1 MPKEALFTMKLE
13 SELREAF
20 MAEAKAAN
28 RPASQIM
35 RELMRR
41 YVARQRKKREY
52 KAYYRSAVEAGLA
65 DIKAGRVYS
74 SQEVEAHFAEL
85 QAKLLKDMEGE

>member
-52 KAYYRSAVEAGLA
+52 EAYYRSAVEAGLA

-85 QAKLLKDMEGE
+85 RAKLLKDMEGE

>member
-52 KAYYRSAVEAGLA
+52 EEFLRKKVERGLA
-65 DIKAGRVYS
+65 DIRAGRVYS
-74 SQEVEAHFAEL
+74 SEEVEAYF
-85 QAKLLKDMEGE
+85 AKLRASLTDDGE